1 MIEKGDEGFELQPR
15 NVRPAATAFEG
26 LKKAKQ
32 LLTVFRKTVAKR
44 SFLNVAMERL
54 KLSEEE
60 EQSFRLIAMVVGE
73 HPQLLQQGLKLS
85 LNHGVIVALHADRFT
100 LLRGCEPSWSGR
112 STSVGSASS
121 VDIVTTRP
129 LGNSLMRFRP
139 LLAIVLALCLSVV
152 TACSGGAQA
161 VDRSNVTYDDIR
173 NTGKANDC
181 PTLSDSARGSI
192 SLTPGDAYELRG
204 ICMHPTQVFI
214 KGEPANKRQ
223 EAQFVEGKILTRY
236 TSSLDEV
243 YGTLTVGEDSI
254 SFKEEGGIDF
264 QPITVLVP
272 GGEEFPFTFSSKN
285 LDATANGAAIT
296 TSTDFQGTYRTPS
309 YRTSNFIDPKG
320 RALTTGVDYPQGL
333 IGLGG
338 DYKELETEN
347 VKRYIDGQGVMSM
360 SITKVDP
367 ETGEFAGVFSAIQP
381 SDSDMGGR
389 EIVDVKINGELF
401 GRLEEA

>member
-1 MIEKGDEGFELQPR
+1 
-15 NVRPAATAFEG
+15 
-26 LKKAKQ
+26 
-32 LLTVFRKTVAKR
+32 
-44 SFLNVAMERL
+44 
-54 KLSEEE
+54 
-60 EQSFRLIAMVVGE
+60 
-73 HPQLLQQGLKLS
+73 
-85 LNHGVIVALHADRFT
+85 
-100 LLRGCEPSWSGR
+100 
-112 STSVGSASS
+112 
-121 VDIVTTRP
+121 
-129 LGNSLMRFRP
+129 
-139 LLAIVLALCLSVV
+139 
-152 TACSGGAQA
+152 
-161 VDRSNVTYDDIR
+161 
-173 NTGKANDC
+173 
-181 PTLSDSARGSI
+181 
-192 SLTPGDAYELRG
+192 
-204 ICMHPTQVFI
+204 MHPTQVFV

-243 YGTLTVGEDSI
+243 YGSLVVGENGI
-254 SFKEEGGIDF
+254 AFQEEGGIDF

-272 GGEEFPFTFSSKN
+272 GGEEYPFTFSSKN
-285 LDATANGAAIT
+285 LQAEAEGAAIT
-296 TSTDFQGTYRTPS
+296 TSTDFEGTYRTPS

-347 VKRYIDGQGVMSM
+347 VKRYIDGQGVMSL